1 MRLLIDTQV
10 LIWTLE
16 GDPRVQDRWRR
27 AMAAAEEVHVSAATI
42 WEIAIKRALGKLRPS
57 RDPGQ
62 VARSLGFLPLA
73 VTWEHGE
80 AVATLPLHHG
90 DPFDRL
96 LIAQARVEGLTLVT
110 SDRVFAL
117 YDVALL

>member
-27 AMAAAEEVHVSAATI
+27 AMASAEEVHVSAATM
-42 WEIAIKRALGKLRPS
+42 WEIAIKRALGKLRLSHNPA
-57 RDPGQ
+57 R

-80 AVATLPLHHG
+80 AVAALPLHHG

-96 LIAQARVEGLTLVT
+96 LVAQARVEGLTLVS
-110 SDRVFAL
+110 SDRVFAR